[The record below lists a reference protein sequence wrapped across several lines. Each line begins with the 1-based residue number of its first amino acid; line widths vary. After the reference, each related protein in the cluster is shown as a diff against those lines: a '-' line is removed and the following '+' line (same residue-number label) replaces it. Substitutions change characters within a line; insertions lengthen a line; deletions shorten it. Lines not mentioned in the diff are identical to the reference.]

1 MIFFEGANKL
11 VLIEVAMFGCLKRHV
26 EVLKHH
32 VEVLQHHV
40 GVLNIMQN
48 SATNVDM

>member
-32 VEVLQHHV
+32 VEVLKHHVAVLQHHAKSHV
-40 GVLNIMQN
+40 NM
-48 SATNVDM
+48 